1 MLSHY
6 ISFNWPNLASPK
18 NLMFTDKTKTQEK
31 ETVEIVRGLGNIN
44 KFKAVDGNKVNH
56 R

>member
-1 MLSHY
+1 
-6 ISFNWPNLASPK
+6 
-18 NLMFTDKTKTQEK
+18 MFTDKTKTQEK

-44 KFKAVDGNKVNH
+44 KFKAVDDGNKVNH